1 MMTSTILVALIFV
14 RRWDLNDSHSR
25 SLLKTVTWRITGST
39 SAMIIAY
46 LITGSV
52 GISSTIGIA
61 HLVVNTI
68 LYWMHERIWAK
79 VMWGRVP

>member
-1 MMTSTILVALIFV
+1 
-14 RRWDLNDSHSR
+14 
-25 SLLKTVTWRITGST
+25 
-39 SAMIIAY
+39 MIIAY